1 MLCSI
6 PSNSAFRSRSVMI
19 PRSFTQPQPL
29 SSAPR
34 PNQAASD
41 EVGDD
46 DEDYD
51 DMPPLVERFD
61 ADDDD
66 DDDNDNSNTNSD
78 NSGNSSGDNGT
89 LATNEVVKRLNEENE
104 AMKIKVKE
112 MEEEFNKIKED
123 NARMKEDN
131 VRISEELGAIKELL
145 GGGNAID
152 KKTSSSSSSFTGASI
167 KQHYK

>member
-1 MLCSI
+1 MMKGCFKLGL
-6 PSNSAFRSRSVMI
+6 NF
-19 PRSFTQPQPL
+19 SFDQVTKIV
-29 SSAPR
+29 
-34 PNQAASD
+34 QASGFVD
-41 EVGDD
+41 ENGV
-46 DEDYD
+46 EAEWSFAEFVEALIRIS
-51 DMPPLVERFD
+51 LVRLEK
-61 ADDDD
+61 AG
-66 DDDNDNSNTNSD
+66 
-78 NSGNSSGDNGT
+78 GNSSGDNGT

-152 KKTSSSSSSFTGASI
+152 KKTSSSSSSFTGAS
-167 KQHYK
+167 H